1 MLGRASAIYVGELRH
16 RRFVPKASAFRYP
29 LHMLYLDLD
38 ELERVFDGAWLWS
51 VERRNWVSWRRSDYL
66 GDPGVPLR
74 EAVLARVEA
83 AVGERPA
90 GPVRVLT
97 QLRYLG
103 FCFNPVTFYYCF
115 GADGVGGSQQVDK
128 QQVEAIVA
136 EITNTPWNERHVYV
150 LARSAA
156 TVAANGTQR
165 WQFDKDFHIS
175 PFMDMQHRYDWR
187 FSTPGSSLVVHM
199 ENHRE
204 GLRWFDATLTMRR
217 RELDERS
224 LARSLLQHPFMTAEV
239 AAAIYWQAAL
249 LWLRG
254 AAFHPHP

>member
-1 MLGRASAIYVGELRH
+1 MLERASAIYVGELRH
-16 RRFVPKASAFRYP
+16 RRFVPKASAFRYQ

-38 ELERVFDGAWLWS
+38 ELERVFDGRWLWS

-66 GDPGVPLR
+66 GDPSVPLR

-103 FCFNPVTFYYCF
+103 FSFNPVTFYYCF
-115 GADGVGGSQQVDK
+115 DADAQH
-128 QQVEAIVA
+128 VEAIVA
-136 EITNTPWNERHVYV
+136 EITNTPWNERHAYV
-150 LARSAA
+150 LARGSA

-187 FSTPGSSLVVHM
+187 FSAPGRSLVVHM

-204 GLRWFDATLTMRR
+204 GLRWFDATLTMQR

-224 LARSLLQHPFMTAEV
+224 LARSLLRHPFMPAEV

-254 AAFHPHP
+254 VPFHAHP

>member
-1 MLGRASAIYVGELRH
+1 MPERASAIYVGELRH
-16 RRFVPKASAFRYP
+16 RRFVPKPSAFRYP

-38 ELERVFDGAWLWS
+38 ELEHVFDDRWLWS

-66 GDPGVPLR
+66 GEPRVPLR

-83 AVGERPA
+83 AIGERPT

-97 QLRYLG
+97 QPRYLG
-103 FCFNPVTFYYCF
+103 FCFNPVSFYYCF
-115 GADGVGGSQQVDK
+115 DANGQR
-128 QQVEAIVA
+128 VEAIVA
-136 EITNTPWNERHVYV
+136 EITNTPWNERHAYV

-165 WQFDKDFHIS
+165 FAFDKDFHVS
-175 PFMDMQHRYDWR
+175 PFMSMDHRYDWR
-187 FSTPGSSLVVHM
+187 FSAPGRGLVVHM

-217 RELDERS
+217 RELDDRS
-224 LARSLLQHPFMTAEV
+224 LAYSLLRHPFMTGEV
-239 AAAIYWQAAL
+239 AAAIYWQAAR

-254 AAFHPHP
+254 VGFHAHP

>member
-1 MLGRASAIYVGELRH
+1 MLMAERMPGRASAIYVGELRH
-16 RRFVPKASAFRYP
+16 RRFVPKTSAFRYP

-38 ELERVFDGAWLWS
+38 ELEHAFDGRWLWS
-51 VERRNWVSWRRSDYL
+51 IERRNWVSWRRSDYL
-66 GDPGVPLR
+66 GDPAVPLR

-83 AVGERPA
+83 VVGERPT

-115 GADGVGGSQQVDK
+115 DADAQR
-128 QQVEAIVA
+128 VEAIVA
-136 EITNTPWNERHVYV
+136 EITNTPWNERHAYV
-150 LARSAA
+150 LARSAG

-187 FSTPGSSLVVHM
+187 FSTPGRGLVVHM

-204 GLRWFDATLTMRR
+204 GQRWFDATLTMRR

-224 LARSLLQHPFMTAEV
+224 LAHSLLRHPFMTAEV
-239 AAAIYWQAAL
+239 AGAIYWQAAR

-254 AAFHPHP
+254 VPFHAHP